1 MNSLTKNSIVIAA
14 MLFSG
19 GIAAQTPT
27 LKLVPVPTQKLKN
40 TADSVQ
46 YALGA
51 YLAQWALTN
60 GFTVTDPQ
68 AFLTGMEDMLK
79 NKPRLLKDETL
90 NPFLTAYQLK
100 NQAKLAK
107 SQEDLLFASIKDK
120 PGLGKLPSGVQ
131 YTILKAGKGPRPA
144 ETDSVVLGFKGALP
158 SGAIFEDSYAQKTAV
173 LTVPALM
180 IPGLS
185 EAIQLMP
192 LGSIW
197 EIYVPSALAYAE
209 KGNPPNIPPNSALV
223 VLIELIQI
231 RSKKG

>member
-1 MNSLTKNSIVIAA
+1 MAMVISAGA
-14 MLFSG
+14 ES
-19 GIAAQTPT
+19 QTPA
-27 LKLVPVPTQKLKN
+27 LKLAPVPTQKLKN

-51 YLAQWALTN
+51 YLAQWAINN

-79 NKPRLLKDETL
+79 NKPRLINDEKL
-90 NPFLTAYQLK
+90 NPFLTSYQLN
-100 NQAKLAK
+100 NQAKRAK
-107 SQEDLLFASIKDK
+107 SQEELLFAALKDK

-131 YTILKAGKGPRPA
+131 YTILKAGKGPRPS

-158 SGAIFEDSYAQKTAV
+158 SGAIFEDSYAQKTTV
-173 LTVPALM
+173 LTVPAMM
-180 IPGLS
+180 IPGLN

-197 EIYVPSALAYAE
+197 EIYIPSALAYAE

-223 VLIELIQI
+223 ILIELVQI
-231 RSKKG
+231 RAKKG